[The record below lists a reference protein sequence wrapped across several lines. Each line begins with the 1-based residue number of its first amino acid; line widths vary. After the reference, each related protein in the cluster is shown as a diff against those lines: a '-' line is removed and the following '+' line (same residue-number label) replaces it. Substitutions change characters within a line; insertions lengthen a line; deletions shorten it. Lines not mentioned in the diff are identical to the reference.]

1 MSIGKTLFPPANR
14 EAALVAF
21 LRTFWQTVRA
31 TGLLGGT
38 GAIVVS
44 AADLQHLNLVALA
57 YIAGAVLASGVLSG
71 AIAAGDILAHGLP
84 NAYQSAVVA
93 SIPAA
98 QFDVVPTPAPAD
110 PSQPAAGVPP
120 ADI

>member
-1 MSIGKTLFPPANR
+1 MSISKTLFPPVNR

-44 AADLQHLNLVALA
+44 AADLQHLNLTALA
-57 YIAGAVLASGVLSG
+57 YIAGAVLASGILSG

-84 NAYQSAVVA
+84 NAYQSAAVA
-93 SIPAA
+93 SIPVAQLDTIPVAA
-98 QFDVVPTPAPAD
+98 PTD
-110 PSQPAAGVPP
+110 PNQPAAGVPP
-120 ADI
+120 ADV